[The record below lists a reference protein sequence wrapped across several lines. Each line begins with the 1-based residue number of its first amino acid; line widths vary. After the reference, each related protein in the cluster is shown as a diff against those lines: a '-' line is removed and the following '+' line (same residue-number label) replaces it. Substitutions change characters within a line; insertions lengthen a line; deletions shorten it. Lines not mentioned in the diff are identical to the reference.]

1 MCAGGKHGA
10 LEETLGA
17 EGKSLELLLCL
28 PSADPQPTPVD
39 HSTM

>member
-17 EGKSLELLLCL
+17 EGKSLELLLC
-28 PSADPQPTPVD
+28 PSECGPPAHTG
-39 HSTM
+39 